1 MGKTQKPFVDF
12 IASEASIRSSS
23 TRFMT
28 FQRSRSNGHDR
39 VSLSEE
45 ELIPREK
52 LLKFATNIPRR
63 NGRHLLRPTYTSH
76 VFSLQRIQNKV
87 VHRAPREESRLFFLF
102 YDWKIKK

>member
-63 NGRHLLRPTYTSH
+63 ERQTSSPTYLHFTRLLTPTNTKQSR
-76 VFSLQRIQNKV
+76 SS
-87 VHRAPREESRLFFLF
+87 RAS
-102 YDWKIKK
+102 

>member
-28 FQRSRSNGHDR
+28 FQRLRSNEHDS
-39 VSLSEE
+39 VSLSKE

-63 NGRHLLRPTYTSH
+63 NGRHLLRPTYASH
-76 VFSLQRIQNKV
+76 VFSLQQIQNKV
-87 VHRAPREESRLFFLF
+87 IHRAPCEKSQLFLF

>member
-28 FQRSRSNGHDR
+28 FQRLRSNGHDR
-39 VSLSEE
+39 VSLSKE

-63 NGRHLLRPTYTSH
+63 NGRHLLRPTYASH
-76 VFSLQRIQNKV
+76 VI
-87 VHRAPREESRLFFLF
+87 HRAPCEKSQLFLF

>member
-28 FQRSRSNGHDR
+28 FQRLRSNEHDR
-39 VSLSEE
+39 VSLSKE

-63 NGRHLLRPTYTSH
+63 NGRHLLRH
-76 VFSLQRIQNKV
+76 VFSLQQIQNKV
-87 VHRAPREESRLFFLF
+87 IHRAPCEKSQLFLF